1 MVLVFRPELG
11 GDQDV
16 PTAVERVTGMISTSG
31 GEVSKVDVWG
41 RRRLAYPIKRFTEG
55 DYVLTQFMLE
65 PDRVRD
71 LESGLKLNEDVI
83 RHLVVRLDE

>member
-1 MVLVFRPELG
+1 MVLVFKPEL

-16 PTAVERVTGMISTSG
+16 PAAVERVTGMISTNG
-31 GEVSKVDVWG
+31 GEVSKVDIWG

-65 PDRVRD
+65 PERVRE

>member
-1 MVLVFRPELG
+1 MVLVFKPDLG
-11 GDQDV
+11 ERDV
-16 PTAVERVTGMISTSG
+16 PAAVERVSGMISTNG

-41 RRRLAYPIKRFTEG
+41 RRKLAYPIKRFTEG
-55 DYVLTQFMLE
+55 DYVLTQFALQPE
-65 PDRVRD
+65 KVRD